1 MGRVEVLHGFLP
13 GARDVSAQPLR
24 DPSVAP
30 QGGHSGRRD
39 LADRAGRCAGS
50 ALHHHDPGR
59 TVAGGHG
66 RGRGAGVSN
75 ETLGLIQLAL
85 LSLAIFIGFPTA
97 FTLLALGFVFGYVG
111 FGHLVFDM
119 MVQRAFFVMS
129 NDVLISIVLF
139 VFMGYVAERSGI
151 LDRLVPTILHIY
163 GPLRG
168 SLALSTVITCT
179 IFAMATGI
187 IGASVTLMGL
197 LALPRMLKVGE
208 DQGLASGGRRP
219 RRRRDLVR
227 LVR

>member
-1 MGRVEVLHGFLP
+1 M
-13 GARDVSAQPLR
+13 
-24 DPSVAP
+24 
-30 QGGHSGRRD
+30 
-39 LADRAGRCAGS
+39 
-50 ALHHHDPGR
+50 
-59 TVAGGHG
+59 
-66 RGRGAGVSN
+66 SN

-139 VFMGYVAERSGI
+139 VFMGYVVERSGI
-151 LDRLVPTILHIY
+151 LDRLFRTILIIS

-187 IGASVTLMGL
+187 IGASVTIMCL
-197 LALPRMLKVGE
+197 LALPPMLKLGY
-208 DQGLASGGRRP
+208 DKRLASGAIAAAWTSGDRGSRSVVQPFGRSNAGETNE
-219 RRRRDLVR
+219 
-227 LVR
+227 

>member
-1 MGRVEVLHGFLP
+1 M
-13 GARDVSAQPLR
+13 
-24 DPSVAP
+24 
-30 QGGHSGRRD
+30 
-39 LADRAGRCAGS
+39 
-50 ALHHHDPGR
+50 
-59 TVAGGHG
+59 
-66 RGRGAGVSN
+66 SN

-139 VFMGYVAERSGI
+139 VFMGYVVERSGI
-151 LDRLVPTILHIY
+151 LDRLFRTILIIS

-187 IGASVTLMGL
+187 IGASVTIMGL
-197 LALPRMLKVGE
+197 LALPPMLKLGY
-208 DQGLASGGRRP
+208 DKRLASGAIAAGGAPGILIPTRVLMILFSGHVDEAILSR
-219 RRRRDLVR
+219 
-227 LVR
+227 